1 VMPQP
6 SAAWINQQVDLDVT
20 HTMAINHQI
29 AQILTDA
36 RAKIAAL
43 DLTVKCLA
51 EGYDFD
57 DILETIEDITPR
69 QAGHAKQ
76 ADLADA
82 ARQVHQ
88 WAEVA
93 A

>member
-1 VMPQP
+1 MPQP
-6 SAAWINQQVDLDVT
+6 SAAAWINQQVDLDVT